1 MIRSI
6 SILLIAVV
14 LAGVSISFGQEAGA
28 ANEANRAFE
37 EGRWAD
43 AISAYQALL
52 ADDRLNGVYW
62 LRIAQAQR
70 ELGRNANALD
80 TLERSRVAQ
89 APEAMLELE
98 RARNLV
104 TLNQIEAAYRALQ
117 AADEALLRS
126 LSLLDDAEEFR
137 ALRSDERFQRIY
149 RSVRRRIYPCEAI
162 PATRDFD
169 FWVGTW
175 DVRLAN
181 GTLIGRST
189 ITKQDGGCTIL
200 ERWAGGGGSSGTSTS
215 FYVPSRD
222 QWRQVWVGSGGTLID
237 LAGGPTD
244 DGMRMEGTIEY
255 VGLVNSIVAF
265 RGTWTELPD
274 GRVRQLYEEFDI
286 GANAW
291 QVWFDGYYTLVGAP
305 NVE

>member
-1 MIRSI
+1 MIRPI
-6 SILLIAVV
+6 SICLTSVI
-14 LAGVSISFGQEAGA
+14 LAGVSAALGQDAGEASEAG
-28 ANEANRAFE
+28 RAFE

-43 AISAYQALL
+43 AISGYQELL
-52 ADDRLNGVYW
+52 DEDRLNGVYW

-80 TLERSRVAQ
+80 TLERARVAQ

-104 TLNQIEAAYRALQ
+104 TLNQIEAAYRALT

-126 LSLLDDAEEFR
+126 LSLLDNAEEFR

-175 DVRLAN
+175 DVRHAN
-181 GTLIGRST
+181 GTLIGRNT

-200 ERWAGGGGSSGTSTS
+200 EQWEGGGGSSGTSTS
-215 FYVPSRD
+215 FYMPSRD

-237 LAGGPTD
+237 ISGTRTD
-244 DGMRMEGTIEY
+244 GVMRMEGTIEY
-255 VGLVNSIVAF
+255 VGLVNSVVAF
-265 RGTWTELPD
+265 RGSWTELPD

-291 QVWFDGYYTLVGAP
+291 QVWFDGYYTLVGRP
-305 NVE
+305 